1 MIINKFYYESQSEE
15 WMIGFEKKGYENAF
29 FEQITV
35 ECISMSIL
43 TWFAFLFLTL
53 LMFDKSGENSD

>member
-29 FEQITV
+29 L
-35 ECISMSIL
+35 SK
-43 TWFAFLFLTL
+43 L
-53 LMFDKSGENSD
+53 L